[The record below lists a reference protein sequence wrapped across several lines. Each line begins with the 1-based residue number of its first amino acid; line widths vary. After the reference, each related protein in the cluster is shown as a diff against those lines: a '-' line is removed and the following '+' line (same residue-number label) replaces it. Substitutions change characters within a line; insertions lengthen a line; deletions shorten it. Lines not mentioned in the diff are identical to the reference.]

1 MALLYRTPLLI
12 RRKQPYVDWA
22 VNVDEE
28 SRALAGAF
36 PDRREIYLAPVA
48 AHEQTLDEVLAD
60 CWEAIFEEELAS
72 WMEDESTWPPDR
84 TRAMFDAWFSA
95 ELADAVIDLVP
106 DEPLTEDDVEDADA
120 AYALTTCAWCEAEL
134 DEETGRTVGF
144 ALPDRSSVSHREG
157 LVWTLAAGKDRFV
170 TGIVTMTESN
180 AAAEGTDV
188 VFRACGRTCERLLRK
203 TVPKA
208 IREATR
214 MLSGR

>member
-36 PDRREIYLAPVA
+36 SDRCEIYLAPVA
-48 AHEQTLDEVLAD
+48 AHEQALEEVLGD
-60 CWEAIFEEELAS
+60 CWEAIFEEELAG
-72 WMEDESTWPPDR
+72 WIEDESTWPPDR

-106 DEPLTEDDVEDADA
+106 DEPLTEDDVDAADA
-120 AYALTTCAWCEAEL
+120 AYVLTTCAWCEAEL

-144 ALPDRSSVSHREG
+144 ELPDRSRLGDREG
-157 LVWTLAAGKDRFV
+157 RAWTLAAGKDRFV
-170 TGIVTMTESN
+170 TGIVTMAESN
-180 AAAEGTDV
+180 AAAEGTGV